1 MISVAPID
9 GVGTHHD
16 QYQHNGGSNMAQA
29 LPEWNDAYFLP
40 LVFPLLQPLSDVA
53 QSLLRVEFS
62 LLIMVQH
69 EVFQLFLLVV
79 GFHIADG
86 FYFQFRVI

>member
-1 MISVAPID
+1 
-9 GVGTHHD
+9 
-16 QYQHNGGSNMAQA
+16 MAQA

-40 LVFPLLQPLSDVA
+40 LVFPLLQPLSDIA

-79 GFHIADG
+79 GFHIADHVWHG
-86 FYFQFRVI
+86 REDGRHQPCRGPGDV